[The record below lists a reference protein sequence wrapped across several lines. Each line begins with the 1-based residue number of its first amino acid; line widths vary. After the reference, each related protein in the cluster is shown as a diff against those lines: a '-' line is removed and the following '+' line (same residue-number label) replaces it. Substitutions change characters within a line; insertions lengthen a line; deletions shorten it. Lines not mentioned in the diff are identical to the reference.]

1 MKILLLKRVLTLRV
15 NYSDQMKQLKE
26 QNEEQKVLER
36 ELTLTFERMLTPSM
50 KDLQDYVLRTLRCSI
65 KVRMT

>member
-1 MKILLLKRVLTLRV
+1 MKISLSKRVLTLKV

-26 QNEEQKVLER
+26 LNEELKVQER

-50 KDLQDYVLRTLRCSI
+50 KDLQDYVLRTLKFSI